1 MLPGSP
7 STTTRAGGWRRRRR
21 PALVGAAA
29 AALVLT
35 AAAPALA
42 TSGDGVFANLSGVQ
56 EVPGPGDPDATGAAI
71 VTLYPRAGRVCADI
85 SLARVGEPVMA
96 HIHAGRAGVAGP
108 VVIGLTSAVTGGARC
123 TSGVSQTLIEKIQ
136 RHPARYYVNVHTA
149 EYPNGALRGQLHG

>member
-7 STTTRAGGWRRRRR
+7 STTTRASCRRLRRR

-42 TSGDGVFANLSGVQ
+42 SSGDGVFANLSGGQ

-71 VTLYPRAGRVCADI
+71 ITLYPGAGRVCADI
-85 SLARVGEPVMA
+85 SLARVGEPMMA
-96 HIHAGRAGVAGP
+96 HIHAGRAGVVGP
-108 VVIGLTSAVTGGARC
+108 HVIDLTSAVTGGARC
-123 TSGVSQTLIEKIQ
+123 TSGVSPTLIEKIQ

-149 EYPNGALRGQLHG
+149 DYPDGAVRGQLQG